1 MTLTTLQIPSSDN
14 LFASLPAPVRDDIR
28 HWVTAFRSVPLQ
40 RPIGRSLDQ
49 IARLVGTSPK
59 TVRRK
64 YDALRSGGDWR
75 VFLDHRRITAREART
90 KDPRFQAF
98 LKKLFEDHKRSSA
111 SAIAELY
118 TLWRR
123 RADIPGYE
131 GHPGWPNLPEGWSE
145 RNLYRHQ
152 PTKPELVALRIGRT
166 AAKAGFSQTFSTRVG
181 LWVGSHI
188 MFDDLWHD
196 SFVRVGERGAVGRVM
211 ELDAL
216 DVFSGCKIAWGCK
229 PRLPKKDNPAQ
240 MEGLKERNM
249 RLLLAGL
256 LFSRGY
262 SPRGTVLM
270 AEHGTA
276 AIRDRAEQI
285 LADATR
291 QHDGTPLIT
300 VKRSGITGEEQ
311 VVLDG
316 WRGSAKGNPAFKAPL
331 ESLRNLIH
339 NRLDALPG
347 QTGPDRDRRPEILDA
362 TLAYQQDL
370 LALAERLPA
379 HRREL
384 LVHPLLEYH
393 SEFLPLLGDFYG
405 VLNQRTDHKL
415 QGWAELGFLST
426 DYRLAPSSDAWLT
439 PRDLQTLPEDSRA
452 ILHGLARSQPEIY
465 SRTRRL
471 SPQEVFDRSSSDLI
485 RIGPDVV
492 CDLLLQDLGRE
503 EKVKGSYFRFT
514 DSEIAP
520 EELIYEAR
528 IICPG
533 ATREQEL
540 PSGER
545 YLVFVNPFFPD
556 TLFVCNARQQ
566 FLGLARRVLRVC
578 GLDEAAL
585 RRSWGR
591 SAQRDADRLEP
602 ARLRHASD
610 GTAHQRMLDTNEAL
624 ADEARPATRDEKKA
638 HRSRLREIR
647 AETVHLGDL
656 TGLTA
661 DRRHDV
667 AEEPEDSL
675 SDIL

>member
-1 MTLTTLQIPSSDN
+1 MISTLHIPSSDD
-14 LFASLPAPVRDDIR
+14 LFASLPSPVRDDIR
-28 HWVTAFRSVPLQ
+28 HWVTAFRTVPLTK
-40 RPIGRSLDQ
+40 PIGRSLDQ
-49 IARLVGTSPK
+49 IARIVGTSPK

-64 YDALRSGGDWR
+64 YDALRTGGDWR
-75 VFLDHRRITAREART
+75 VFLDHRRITARESRT
-90 KDPRFQAF
+90 KDPGFQAF

-111 SAIAELY
+111 SAINDLY

-131 GHPGWPNLPEGWSE
+131 GHPGWPNLPDGWSE

-152 PTKPELVALRIGRT
+152 PTKPELIALRIGRT
-166 AAKAGFSQTFSTRVG
+166 AAKSGFSQTFSTRVG

-196 SFVRVGERGAVGRVM
+196 NFVRVGERGTVGRVM

-256 LFSRGY
+256 LFTRGY

-291 QHDGTPLIT
+291 QPDGTSLIT

-311 VVLDG
+311 AILDG

-362 TLAYQQDL
+362 TLAYQQQL
-370 LALAERLPA
+370 LDIAARLPA
-379 HRREL
+379 HRRDL
-384 LVHPLLEYH
+384 LDHPLLEYH
-393 SEFLPLLGDFYG
+393 SEFLPFLGDFYG
-405 VLNQRTDHKL
+405 ILNQRTDHRL

-439 PRDLQTLPEDSRA
+439 PRDLQTLPEDSRLL
-452 ILHGLARSQPEIY
+452 LHSLARQQPETY

-471 SPQEVFDRSSSDLI
+471 SPQEVFDLHTGDLI
-485 RIGPDVV
+485 RIGPDIV

-540 PSGER
+540 PSGEK

-566 FLGLARRVLRVC
+566 FLGLARRVQRVC

-591 SAQRDADRLEP
+591 SAQRDADRLAP
-602 ARLRHASD
+602 ARLRHAAD
-610 GTAHQRMLDTNEAL
+610 GDAHQRMLTTNAALANEAT
-624 ADEARPATRDEKKA
+624 PATREEKQA
-638 HRSRLREIR
+638 ARDTTNRLR
-647 AETVHLGDL
+647 AETGDIEDL
-656 TGLTA
+656 LHEPAPVLVA
-661 DRRHDV
+661 DPD
-667 AEEPEDSL
+667 EG
-675 SDIL
+675 DIDDLL